1 MKKKKPRS
9 KELITRGTI
18 KIGNDL
24 IELKRNRFICER
36 HKPLFISWYLYR
48 LKSLR
53 KELLC

>member
-1 MKKKKPRS
+1 MPRS

-36 HKPLFISWYLYR
+36 HKPLFTSWYLYR